1 MLKQLLKGSSVLVFL
16 VAGNFSALAEAPE
29 SQSQPQAP
37 QVQGVPQVPESQ
49 AQDVSTEE
57 LQQFANVIPKLQ
69 EIGQTAQQKFAQAI
83 QQSGLSIER
92 FQELS
97 QTQQSPE
104 ANSSTPATPEEQ
116 KSFNQASSQIQ
127 SIEQETLSQQEQ
139 VVRDGGLEPRRF
151 SQILVAIQ
159 QSPALQQQVQQLIQ
173 EN

>member
-29 SQSQPQAP
+29 SQPQPQAP

-104 ANSSTPATPEEQ
+104 ANPSTPATPEEQ